1 MSGRRWLAG
10 IALAAAAAGLV
21 LVPRTARTQPVTPQ
35 SPATAAPSAAVT
47 TVPTNAG
54 APPAGTSP
62 QPAPPPAPATAAPAP
77 TPAATPVPPGPAA
90 AATAVPTPAPFKVV
104 YRAQTPQGLEPS
116 GAPPQINEIDMNDDV
131 LITPCEIHVQVL
143 TNSTVTTVSAQALG
157 RSITLGERAAGV
169 FAFDGYLPQA
179 PFFLRRTYSVAV
191 VASDSGGR
199 AQNVTIPVA
208 VR

>member
-1 MSGRRWLAG
+1 
-10 IALAAAAAGLV
+10 
-21 LVPRTARTQPVTPQ
+21 
-35 SPATAAPSAAVT
+35 
-47 TVPTNAG
+47 
-54 APPAGTSP
+54 
-62 QPAPPPAPATAAPAP
+62 
-77 TPAATPVPPGPAA
+77 
-90 AATAVPTPAPFKVV
+90 VV
-104 YRAQTPQGLEPS
+104 YRAQIPHGLEPS

-131 LITPCEIHVQVL
+131 LVTPCEIHVQVL
-143 TNSTVTTVSAQALG
+143 TNSTVTTVSAQTLG